1 MWRLVAVALVLAVGA
16 GPACSYAKETSP
28 PPRSKSSVLDSL
40 VVFHTND
47 THAQLMPYT
56 LKGGPPAGGAAARAA
71 LIGRVRGSDRA
82 RTLLLDAGDV
92 FQGTPYF
99 TFYRGRPDYTLMTRM
114 GYDAGI
120 LGNHDLDDGPA
131 AWRRAA
137 SEARFPLLSA
147 NLYGAAEST
156 WALGDSVSAEDQKGA
171 RWVGRTKVPAEAR
184 LRYLTRR
191 FKVLTLPSGLRVALF
206 GLVTADVATI
216 VAVRPNGGVAVG
228 DPVTVAKKLV
238 PELRRQADV
247 VIAVTHL
254 GVEQD
259 RKLAERV
266 PGIDLIVGGH
276 SHTPLQKPILVHNA
290 TPNGYD
296 GTVIVQAGSRGVWL
310 GRTVLY
316 LNGRTLTR
324 YAGSLLPV
332 NPADGEDASV
342 LAFLKPLTDSMSVLM
357 DRPVF
362 RTTEPV
368 PSSGLRDGETPL
380 GNFVAD
386 VARDAGQ
393 AEVGIV
399 NSGGIR
405 APLPQGQ
412 ITAGDIY
419 SVVPF
424 DNEVTVVTMPG
435 WLLRQLLDF
444 GARRLGKGGFPQVSG
459 VSFTIRGDHA
469 TDIKVG
475 GRVLESERKYRVATI
490 DFLISGG
497 DGYTIFAKAGEPERT
512 GVMLR
517 DAAVDFLQRNPGYVF
532 RKDGRI
538 HWEGSMRGL
547 GGMRMR

>member
-1 MWRLVAVALVLAVGA
+1 MLRLTLLALALTL
-16 GPACSYAKETSP
+16 GPQCSYAKEATP
-28 PPRSKSSVLDSL
+28 PSRAESSVLDSL

-56 LKGGPPAGGAAARAA
+56 AKGGPPAGGAAARAA
-71 LIGRVRGSDRA
+71 LLGRVRGSDRA

-99 TFYRGRPDYTLMTRM
+99 TFYRGLPDYALMTRM

-120 LGNHDLDDGPA
+120 LGNHDLDDGPV

-156 WALGDSVSAEDQKGA
+156 WALGDSVSAEDRKGA
-171 RWVGRTKVPAEAR
+171 RWIGRAKVPDGAR
-184 LRYLTRR
+184 LRYLTQR
-191 FKVLTLPSGLRVALF
+191 FTVATLPSGLRVALF
-206 GLVTADVATI
+206 GLVTYDATTI
-216 VAVRPNGGVAVG
+216 VAVKPNAGVAVG
-228 DPVTVAKKLV
+228 DPIAVARRLV

-247 VIAVTHL
+247 VIAITHL
-254 GVEQD
+254 GVEVD

-266 PGIDLIVGGH
+266 AGIDLIVGGH
-276 SHTPLQKPILVHNA
+276 SHTPLQRPILVHNA

-296 GTVIVQAGSRGVWL
+296 GTVIVQAGSRGLLL
-310 GRTVLY
+310 GRIALY
-316 LNGRTLTR
+316 LKGRTPMR
-324 YAGSLLPV
+324 YAASLLPV
-332 NPADGEDASV
+332 NPANGEDASV
-342 LAFLKPLTDSMSVLM
+342 LAYLKPLADSMSVLV
-357 DRPVF
+357 DRAVF
-362 RTTEPV
+362 ETTDAV
-368 PSSGLRDGETPL
+368 PASGLRDGETPL

-386 VARDAGQ
+386 VTRDVGNAD
-393 AEVGIV
+393 VGIV

-405 APLPQGQ
+405 APLPRGRV
-412 ITAGDIY
+412 TAGDIY

-424 DNEVTVVTMPG
+424 DNEVAVVMMPG
-435 WLLRQLLDF
+435 WQLRQLLDF

-475 GRVLESERKYRVATI
+475 GRVLESERVYRVATI
-490 DFLISGG
+490 DFLIGGG

-512 GVMLR
+512 GIYLR
-517 DAAVDFLQRNPGYVF
+517 DGAVDFLQRNPGYEF

-547 GGMRMR
+547 GGTR

>member
-1 MWRLVAVALVLAVGA
+1 MWRLTLLALALIL
-16 GPACSYAKETSP
+16 GPPGSYAREATP
-28 PPRSKSSVLDSL
+28 PSRAESSVLDSL

-56 LKGGPPAGGAAARAA
+56 AKGGPPAGGAAARAA
-71 LIGRVRGSDRA
+71 LLGRVRGSDRA

-114 GYDAGI
+114 AYDAGI

-147 NLYGAAEST
+147 NLFGAAESS
-156 WALGDSVSAEDQKGA
+156 WALGDEVSAEDRKGA
-171 RWVGRTKVPAEAR
+171 RWIGRMKVSEGAR
-184 LRYLTRR
+184 LRYLTQR
-191 FKVLTLPSGLRVALF
+191 FTVMTLPSGLRVAIF
-206 GLVTADVATI
+206 GLVTGDVTTI
-216 VAVRPNGGVAVG
+216 VAVKPNAGVAVG
-228 DPVTVAKKLV
+228 DPIAVARRLV
-238 PELRRQADV
+238 PVLRNQADV

-254 GVEQD
+254 GVDVD

-276 SHTPLQKPILVHNA
+276 SHTPLQKPILIHNA

-296 GTVIVQAGSRGVWL
+296 GTVIVQAGSRGVYL
-310 GRTVLY
+310 GRIALY
-316 LNGRTLTR
+316 LKGRTPTR
-324 YAGSLLPV
+324 YAGALLPV
-332 NPADGEDASV
+332 KPSDGEDASV
-342 LAFLKPLTDSMSVLM
+342 LSYLKPLADSMSVLV
-357 DRPVF
+357 DRAVF
-362 RTTEPV
+362 ETTDAI

-386 VARDAGQ
+386 VARDVGH

-405 APLPQGQ
+405 APIPRGRV
-412 ITAGDIY
+412 TAGDIY

-424 DNEVTVVTMPG
+424 DNEVAVVMMPG
-435 WLLRQLLDF
+435 WQLRQLLDF

-459 VSFTIRGDHA
+459 VSFTIRGDRA
-469 TDIKVG
+469 TDIKVN
-475 GRVLESERKYRVATI
+475 GRVLESDRVYRVATI
-490 DFLISGG
+490 DFLIGGG

-512 GVMLR
+512 GIFLR
-517 DAAVDFLQRNPGYVF
+517 DGAVDFLQRNQSYQF

-538 HWEGSMRGL
+538 RWEGAMRGL
-547 GGMRMR
+547 GGMR

>member
-1 MWRLVAVALVLAVGA
+1 MWRLTLLALALCFGPPCTYAVEAT
-16 GPACSYAKETSP
+16 PASRAE
-28 PPRSKSSVLDSL
+28 SSFLDSL

-56 LKGGPPAGGAAARAA
+56 QKAGPPAGGAAARAA
-71 LIGRVRGSDRA
+71 LLGRVRGSDRA

-92 FQGTPYF
+92 FQGTAYF
-99 TFYRGRPDYTLMTRM
+99 TFYRGKPDYTLMSRM

-147 NLYGAAEST
+147 NLFGAADSA
-156 WALGDSVSAEDQKGA
+156 WAMGDPVSAEDRKGA
-171 RWVGRTKVPAEAR
+171 RWIGRVRVPDEAR
-184 LRYLTRR
+184 LRYLTQR
-191 FKVLTLPSGLRVALF
+191 FTVTTLPSGLRVAIF
-206 GLVTADVATI
+206 GLVTDDVTTI
-216 VAVRPNGGVAVG
+216 VAVRPNAGVAVG
-228 DPVTVAKKLV
+228 DPIAVARRLV

-254 GVEQD
+254 GVDVD

-276 SHTPLQKPILVHNA
+276 SHTPLHKPVLVHNS

-296 GTVIVQAGSRGVWL
+296 GTVIVQAGSRGVYL
-310 GRTVLY
+310 GRIVLY
-316 LNGRTLTR
+316 LKGRTPAR
-324 YAGSLLPV
+324 YAGALLPV

-342 LAFLKPLTDSMSVLM
+342 SSYLKPLADSMSVLV
-357 DRPVF
+357 DRAVF
-362 RTTEPV
+362 ETAQPV
-368 PSSGLRDGETPL
+368 PNSGLRDGETPL

-386 VARDAGQ
+386 VTRDVGQ

-405 APLPQGQ
+405 APLPQGRV
-412 ITAGDIY
+412 TAGDIY

-424 DNEVTVVTMPG
+424 DNEVSVVKMPG
-435 WLLRQLLDF
+435 WQLRQLLDF

-459 VSFTIRGDHA
+459 VSFTIRGDYA
-469 TDIKVG
+469 TDIKVN
-475 GRVLESERKYRVATI
+475 GRVLESDRVYRVATI

-497 DGYTIFAKAGEPERT
+497 DGYTIFAKAGDPERT
-512 GVMLR
+512 GIYLR
-517 DAAVDFLQRNPGYVF
+517 DAAVDFLQRNPTYEF

-538 HWEGSMRGL
+538 HWEGSMRGF
-547 GGMRMR
+547 GGMR

>member
-1 MWRLVAVALVLAVGA
+1 MWRLTLLTLALSLGPPCTYAVEAT
-16 GPACSYAKETSP
+16 PASRAE
-28 PPRSKSSVLDSL
+28 SSVLDSL

-56 LKGGPPAGGAAARAA
+56 AKGGPPAGGAAARAA
-71 LIGRVRGSDRA
+71 LLGRLRGSDRA

-99 TFYRGRPDYTLMTRM
+99 TFYRGKPDYTLMTRM

-137 SEARFPLLSA
+137 TSARFPLLSA
-147 NLYGAAEST
+147 NLFGAAESS
-156 WALGDSVSAEDQKGA
+156 WALGDSVSAEDRKGA
-171 RWVGRTKVPAEAR
+171 RWVGRLKVPDGTT

-191 FKVLTLPSGLRVALF
+191 FTIVTLPTGLRVAIF
-206 GLVTADVATI
+206 GLVTGDVTTI
-216 VAVRPNGGVAVG
+216 VAVRPNAGVAVG
-228 DPVTVAKKLV
+228 DPIAVAKRLV
-238 PELRRQADV
+238 PELRGQADV

-254 GVEQD
+254 GVDVD

-276 SHTPLQKPILVHNA
+276 SHTPIKTPILVHNA

-296 GTVIVQAGSRGVWL
+296 GTVIVQAGSRGVYL
-310 GRTVLY
+310 GRIALY
-316 LNGRTLTR
+316 LKGRTPLR
-324 YAGSLLPV
+324 YAGALVPV
-332 NPADGEDASV
+332 NPADGQDPSV
-342 LAFLKPLTDSMSVLM
+342 LSYLKPFADSMSVLT
-357 DRPVF
+357 DRAVF
-362 RTTEPV
+362 ETAQAIPA
-368 PSSGLRDGETPL
+368 SGLRDGETPL

-386 VARDAGQ
+386 VARDVGQ

-405 APLPQGQ
+405 APLPQGRV
-412 ITAGDIY
+412 TAGDIY

-424 DNEVTVVTMPG
+424 DNEVAVVKMPG
-435 WLLRQLLDF
+435 WQLRQLLDF

-469 TDIKVG
+469 TDIKVN
-475 GRVLESERKYRVATI
+475 GRVLESERVYRVATI
-490 DFLISGG
+490 DFLIGGG
-497 DGYTIFAKAGEPERT
+497 DGYTIFAKAGEPEHS
-512 GVMLR
+512 GIYLR
-517 DAAVDFLQRNPGYVF
+517 DAAVDFLLRNPRYEF
-532 RKDGRI
+532 RKEGRI
-538 HWEGSMRGL
+538 HWEGSMRGF
-547 GGMRMR
+547 GGMR